1 MTAAFEHLSSFEN
14 LLGAFARAAR
24 GKRARAPVA
33 TFEHRLADRV
43 LELQQTLRTGTYRP
57 GSYVHFT
64 IHEPKRRRIS
74 AAPFED
80 RVVHHALCSVIEPRF
95 EPLFVPDSYA
105 NRVGKGTHAAVD
117 RLHALT
123 RRFRFVLRCD
133 IVKHF
138 PAIDHQVLLGTLARV
153 VPEPDVMRLIG
164 LILASGEG
172 VLDDEH
178 APVFFP
184 GDDLLSLC
192 RPRGL
197 PIGNLTSQFWSNCY
211 LHPFDQ
217 FVTRELGCG
226 AYVRYVDDFA
236 LFADSKNTLWG
247 WKRAL
252 MERLT
257 RLRLA
262 IHESA
267 AQVVPVAQG
276 VPWLGFVVYPTH
288 RRVKARRVVT
298 ATRRLRARVADYRD
312 GRLTFGELDA
322 SVQGWVEHVRHADS
336 WGLRTHVFGHRWFE
350 WLRQERPSRS

>member
-1 MTAAFEHLSSFEN
+1 MTRAFEHLSSFEN

-24 GKRARAPVA
+24 GKRGRPPIAA
-33 TFEHRLADRV
+33 FEHRLADRV
-43 LELQQTLRTGTYRP
+43 LELQQTLRAGTYRP
-57 GSYVHFT
+57 GPYVHFT

-74 AAPFED
+74 AAPFQD

-95 EPLFVPDSYA
+95 ERLFIPDSYA

-117 RLHALT
+117 RLQALA
-123 RRFRFVLRCD
+123 RRHRFVLRCD

-138 PAIDHQVLLGTLARV
+138 PAIDHEVLLGTLAHV
-153 VPEPDVMRLIG
+153 VPEPDVMRLVG
-164 LILASGEG
+164 LILASGDG

-178 APVFFP
+178 APVLFP

-236 LFADSKNTLWG
+236 LFADSKTILLG
-247 WKRAL
+247 VEASADGSPGPPAPGHPRVGGAGGA
-252 MERLT
+252 RHAGRPVA
-257 RLRLA
+257 RLRR
-262 IHESA
+262 
-267 AQVVPVAQG
+267 VPDAPPREG
-276 VPWLGFVVYPTH
+276 ALRGGSHTTH
-288 RRVKARRVVT
+288 TRPRR
-298 ATRRLRARVADYRD
+298 
-312 GRLTFGELDA
+312 
-322 SVQGWVEHVRHADS
+322 
-336 WGLRTHVFGHRWFE
+336 
-350 WLRQERPSRS
+350 